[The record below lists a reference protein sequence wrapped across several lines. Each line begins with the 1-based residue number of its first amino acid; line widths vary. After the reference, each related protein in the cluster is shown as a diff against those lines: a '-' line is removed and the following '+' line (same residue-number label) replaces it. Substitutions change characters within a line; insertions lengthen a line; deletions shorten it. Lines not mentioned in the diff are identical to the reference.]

1 MKQPSIEQSS
11 FITLIIGAALFV
23 VHDALEMIL
32 SEPSNLCSLTPKT
45 IVGISED
52 VVGAEIM
59 IF

>member
-1 MKQPSIEQSS
+1 M
-11 FITLIIGAALFV
+11 TLIIGAALFV